1 MSYLW
6 LLLKF
11 VLTSDTCKCDKYGE
25 KKNWEIRKGA
35 KLTSSPR
42 WPASSLK
49 TVEHLVPAL
58 GKWIAIQKSID

>member
-25 KKNWEIRKGA
+25 KKTEKSGRGQNWQVVQDG
-35 KLTSSPR
+35 LP
-42 WPASSLK
+42 L
-49 TVEHLVPAL
+49 AL
-58 GKWIAIQKSID
+58 RQKSID